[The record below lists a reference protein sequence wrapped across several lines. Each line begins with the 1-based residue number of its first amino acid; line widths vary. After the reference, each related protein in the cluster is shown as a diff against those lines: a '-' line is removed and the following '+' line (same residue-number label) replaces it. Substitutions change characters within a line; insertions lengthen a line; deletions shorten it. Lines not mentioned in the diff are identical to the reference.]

1 MAQLS
6 RSVGIILVLIIGF
19 VVQLIFSMVDVRDTP
34 NKAVVEFS
42 KAYFELDKSMTKRIC
57 KKQLASEDVDV
68 VDEYLYFAAKT
79 AIERGFDINF
89 LKNKLYHIETETISK
104 NDTEARIR
112 ITGKIRVAINSVY
125 PVVAKLFD
133 IGSTHEVDEI
143 IRVIKEDGQW
153 KVCGKLFSLTSSD
166 IQL

>member
-1 MAQLS
+1 M
-6 RSVGIILVLIIGF
+6 
-19 VVQLIFSMVDVRDTP
+19 
-34 NKAVVEFS
+34 
-42 KAYFELDKSMTKRIC
+42 
-57 KKQLASEDVDV
+57 

-153 KVCGKLFSLTSSD
+153 KVCGKTFFFDFNVSLTQILKKKIVF
-166 IQL
+166 IQALNKVYKY

>member
-1 MAQLS
+1 MVQLN

-19 VVQLIFSMVDVRDTP
+19 VIQLLFSMADAVDTP

-68 VDEYLYFAAKT
+68 IDEYLYSAANT
-79 AIERGFDINF
+79 AMERGFDINF

-104 NDTEARIR
+104 NDTEAQIR
-112 ITGKIRVAINSVY
+112 ITGKIRVAINPVY
-125 PVVAKLFD
+125 PLVAKLFD
-133 IGSTHEVDEI
+133 IGSTHEVDET

-153 KVCGKLFSLTSSD
+153 KVCGKLYSLTS
-166 IQL
+166 I

>member
-1 MAQLS
+1 MVHLN

-19 VVQLIFSMVDVRDTP
+19 VVQLIFSMVDVVDTP

-42 KAYFELDKSMTKRIC
+42 KAYFKLDKSMAKRIC
-57 KKQLASEDVDV
+57 KKQIASEDTDV
-68 VDEYLYFAAKT
+68 VDDYLYLAAKT
-79 AIERGFDINF
+79 ARERGYDIRF

-104 NDTEARIR
+104 NDTEAQIR

-125 PVVAKLFD
+125 PIVAKLFD

-143 IRVIKEDGQW
+143 IRVVKEDGQW
-153 KVCGKLFSLTSSD
+153 KVCGKLFTLTSA
-166 IQL
+166 

>member
-1 MAQLS
+1 MVQLN

-19 VVQLIFSMVDVRDTP
+19 VVQLIFSMADAIDTP

-79 AIERGFDINF
+79 ASERGFDINF
-89 LKNKLYHIETETISK
+89 LKNTLYHIETETISK
-104 NDTEARIR
+104 
-112 ITGKIRVAINSVY
+112 K
-125 PVVAKLFD
+125 
-133 IGSTHEVDEI
+133 
-143 IRVIKEDGQW
+143 
-153 KVCGKLFSLTSSD
+153 
-166 IQL
+166 

>member
-1 MAQLS
+1 MAQLN

-19 VVQLIFSMVDVRDTP
+19 VVQLIFSMADARDTP

-42 KAYFELDKSMTKRIC
+42 KAYFELDKAMAKRIC
-57 KKQLASEDVDV
+57 KKQLASGDVNV
-68 VDEYLYFAAKT
+68 VDEYLYLAAKT
-79 AIERGFDINF
+79 AKERGFDINF

-104 NDTEARIR
+104 NATEAQIR

-133 IGSTHEVDEI
+133 IGSTHKVDKI
-143 IRVIKEDGQW
+143 IHVIKEDGQW
-153 KVCGKLFSLTSSD
+153 KVCGNLFSLTST
-166 IQL
+166 